1 MGSEPDWVTELME
14 ERRKREDRAAK
25 RAMRRRQ
32 SNEQLWIE
40 LAGEKLPEML
50 TSQQETEKYL
60 QHDSWKLRL
69 AAISIFRTL
78 WGASP
83 EMAKTCGKMA
93 FGSSNAIL
101 PQVFAISG
109 LAPQSV
115 LKMEI
120 AARRSF
126 HESCWRYFSVSCW
139 LVNISGKW
147 SPANAIHNCSF
158 DCRRRI
164 ALLAARSSLF
174 LRSSMSSV
182 TQSGSLPMILSFYC
196 YSPSFRRSS

>member
-32 SNEQLWIE
+32 SNEQLWIA
-40 LAGEKLPEML
+40 LAGDHLPEML

-69 AAISIFRTL
+69 AAISILRTL

-93 FGSSNAIL
+93 FDDPNVQVRAAALFIL
-101 PQVFAISG
+101 ACCYSGTNDPSLGNRLRRIVLDETLPHTFRRAAYSG
-109 LAPQSV
+109 LFQ
-115 LKMEI
+115 LRGTR
-120 AARRSF
+120 ARLIPMPGTYRFPEDVDWGFVESF
-126 HESCWRYFSVSCW
+126 
-139 LVNISGKW
+139 NQGAKGKE
-147 SPANAIHNCSF
+147 
-158 DCRRRI
+158 
-164 ALLAARSSLF
+164 
-174 LRSSMSSV
+174 
-182 TQSGSLPMILSFYC
+182 Q
-196 YSPSFRRSS
+196 

>member
-32 SNEQLWIE
+32 SNEQLWIA
-40 LAGEKLPEML
+40 LAGDHLPEML

-69 AAISIFRTL
+69 AAISILRTL

-93 FGSSNAIL
+93 FDDPNVQVRAAALFIL
-101 PQVFAISG
+101 A
-109 LAPQSV
+109 
-115 LKMEI
+115 
-120 AARRSF
+120 
-126 HESCWRYFSVSCW
+126 C
-139 LVNISGKW
+139 
-147 SPANAIHNCSF
+147 
-158 DCRRRI
+158 
-164 ALLAARSSLF
+164 
-174 LRSSMSSV
+174 
-182 TQSGSLPMILSFYC
+182 C
-196 YSPSFRRSS
+196 YSAAHLPKGSVFRVIPITWDSRTPDPNARNLSVPGGCRLGVCGEL